1 MFGRFITLLLYL
13 TCLRAAHPI
22 VIDGLFDDWQEVPVT
37 ITDPEGD
44 YNYDDWAEL
53 KITNDDDFIFFKI
66 SLHSEETL
74 LQNWNN
80 FYLYIDADKD
90 SLTGHPFR
98 GMGAELA
105 WHFGYRTGQY
115 FEQDGIIDLWQNDI
129 TLRQAPTVTSTEFEI
144 AIARGSFVLSDP
156 DSIAVIFSS
165 FYDTGD
171 YMPDSW
177 GGVVYQLDTTVVGPA
192 EPILLEK
199 TGTRLVTY
207 NTLYTG
213 ILEPDR
219 QPKFQ
224 RIIQALDPD
233 IIALQEH
240 SEWNEIGDIIS
251 SWFPEDTWYQGYTF
265 RDLVVLSKYPI
276 INQANLISSERTMC
290 ALLQTDDPIN
300 PYLLIL
306 NSHFSCCDNDDDR
319 QEQVDELVQVL
330 REWRLNDNGPFDL
343 PEGTPMFHVGDFNF
357 VGYREQIETVTAG
370 NIQDEGNYG
379 NDFPLDWDGTAITD
393 LFSRQTHKRMAYT
406 WRSDGSS
413 FNPGKL
419 DYVLYTDSN
428 LSILNH
434 FVLNTLAMPD
444 SVLNEWEL
452 EAEDTNEASDHLP
465 RIVDFMVTDLGITGE
480 LDLPQQ
486 YILSH
491 PYPNPFNPQVM
502 IPITLAREA
511 HIQLRIYDIHGRLV
525 ISIADDVLP
534 AGKKLFSWDGSQYP
548 SGVYIVRCQAGHVMQ
563 TEKIILLK

>member
-1 MFGRFITLLLYL
+1 MFGRCITLLLYL

-192 EPILLEK
+192 APILLEK

-465 RIVDFMVTDLGITGE
+465 RIVDFMVTDLGIAGE

-502 IPITLAREA
+502 IPITMAREA
-511 HIQLRIYDIHGRLV
+511 LIQLRIYDIHGRLV

>member
-1 MFGRFITLLLYL
+1 MFGRFITLLLYF

-44 YNYDDWAEL
+44 YDYDDWAEL

-74 LQNWNN
+74 LQDWNN
-80 FYLYIDADKD
+80 FFLYIDADRD
-90 SLTGHPFR
+90 SLTGHPYR
-98 GMGAELA
+98 GLGVELA
-105 WHFGYRTGQY
+105 WHFGNRTGQY

-129 TLRQAPTVTSTEFEI
+129 TLRQAPTVTGTEFEI

-165 FYDTGD
+165 IFDAGD

-177 GGVVYQLDTTVVGPA
+177 GGVVYQLDTIVVGPA

-199 TGTRLVTY
+199 TGTRLVSY
-207 NTLYTG
+207 NTLNTG
-213 ILEPDR
+213 ILEQDR
-219 QPKFQ
+219 QAKFQ
-224 RIIQALDPD
+224 RILQALNPD

-330 REWRLNDNGPFDL
+330 REWRLNDNGPFEL

-357 VGYREQIETVTAG
+357 VGYREQIETVSAG
-370 NIQDEGNYG
+370 DIQDEATYG
-379 NDFPLDWDGTAITD
+379 IDYPLDWDGTAITD
-393 LFSRQTHKRMAYT
+393 LFSRHTHKRMAYT

-465 RIVDFMVTDLGITGE
+465 RIVDFMVTDLGIVGE
-480 LDLPQQ
+480 PDLPQQ

-502 IPITLAREA
+502 IPITLAKEA
-511 HIQLRIYDIHGRLV
+511 HIQLRIHDIHGRLV
-525 ISIADDVLP
+525 ISIANDVLP

>member
-80 FYLYIDADKD
+80 FYLYIDADRD

-98 GMGAELA
+98 GLGTELA

-192 EPILLEK
+192 APILLEK

-207 NTLYTG
+207 NTLNTG

>member
-177 GGVVYQLDTTVVGPA
+177 EGVVYQLDTTVVGPA
-192 EPILLEK
+192 APILLEK

-379 NDFPLDWDGTAITD
+379 SDFPLDWDGTAITD
-393 LFSRQTHKRMAYT
+393 LFSRHTHKRMAYT

-419 DYVLYTDSN
+419 DYVLYTNSN

-444 SVLNEWEL
+444 SILNEWEL

-502 IPITLAREA
+502 IPITMAREA
-511 HIQLRIYDIHGRLV
+511 LIQLRIYDIHGRLV

>member
-1 MFGRFITLLLYL
+1 MFGRCITLLLYL

-80 FYLYIDADKD
+80 FYLYIDADRD

-129 TLRQAPTVTSTEFEI
+129 TLRQAPTVTCTEFEI

-192 EPILLEK
+192 APILLEK

-379 NDFPLDWDGTAITD
+379 SDFPLDWDGTAITD

-444 SVLNEWEL
+444 SILNEWEL

>member
-80 FYLYIDADKD
+80 FYLYIDADRD

-192 EPILLEK
+192 APILLEK

-207 NTLYTG
+207 NTLNTG
-213 ILEPDR
+213 ILESDR

-379 NDFPLDWDGTAITD
+379 SDFPLDWDGTAITD

-465 RIVDFMVTDLGITGE
+465 RIVDFMVTDLGIAGE

-502 IPITLAREA
+502 IPITMAREA
-511 HIQLRIYDIHGRLV
+511 LIQLRIYDIHGRLV

>member
-1 MFGRFITLLLYL
+1 MFGRFIILLLYL

-80 FYLYIDADKD
+80 FYLYIDSDRD

-98 GMGAELA
+98 GIGAELA

-177 GGVVYQLDTTVVGPA
+177 GGVVYQLDTTVLGPA
-192 EPILLEK
+192 EPILMEK

-207 NTLYTG
+207 NTLNTG
-213 ILEPDR
+213 ILESDR

-319 QEQVDELVQVL
+319 HEQVDELVQVL

-379 NDFPLDWDGTAITD
+379 SDFPLDWDGTAITD

-465 RIVDFMVTDLGITGE
+465 RIVDFMVTDLGISGE

>member
-1 MFGRFITLLLYL
+1 MFGRCITLLLYL

-80 FYLYIDADKD
+80 FYLYIDADRD

-177 GGVVYQLDTTVVGPA
+177 EGVVYQLDTTVVGPA
-192 EPILLEK
+192 APILLEK

-379 NDFPLDWDGTAITD
+379 SDFPLDWDGTAITD

-434 FVLNTLAMPD
+434 FVLNTLVMPD

-486 YILSH
+486 YILSY

-534 AGKKLFSWDGSQYP
+534 AGKKLFSWNGSQYP

>member
-1 MFGRFITLLLYL
+1 MFGRFITLLLYF

-37 ITDPEGD
+37 IMDSEGD

-74 LQNWNN
+74 LQDWNN
-80 FYLYIDADKD
+80 FFLYIDADRD
-90 SLTGHPFR
+90 SLTGHPYR
-98 GMGAELA
+98 GLGVELA
-105 WHFGYRTGQY
+105 WHFGNRTGQY

-129 TLRQAPTVTSTEFEI
+129 TLRQAPTVTGTEFEI

-165 FYDTGD
+165 IFDAGD

-177 GGVVYQLDTTVVGPA
+177 GGVVYQLDTIVVGPA

-199 TGTRLVTY
+199 TGTRLVSY
-207 NTLYTG
+207 NTLNTG
-213 ILEPDR
+213 ILEQDR
-219 QPKFQ
+219 QAKFQ
-224 RIIQALDPD
+224 RILQALNPD

-330 REWRLNDNGPFDL
+330 REWRLNDNGPFEL

-357 VGYREQIETVTAG
+357 VGYREQIETVSAG
-370 NIQDEGNYG
+370 DIQDEATYG
-379 NDFPLDWDGTAITD
+379 IDYPLDWDGTAITD
-393 LFSRQTHKRMAYT
+393 LFSRHTHKRMAYT

-444 SVLNEWEL
+444 SVLYEWEL

-465 RIVDFMVTDLGITGE
+465 RIVDFMVTDLGIVGE
-480 LDLPQQ
+480 PDLPQQ

-502 IPITLAREA
+502 IPITLAKEA
-511 HIQLRIYDIHGRLV
+511 HIQLRIHDIHGRLV
-525 ISIADDVLP
+525 ISIANDVLP

>member
-80 FYLYIDADKD
+80 FYLYIDADRD

-177 GGVVYQLDTTVVGPA
+177 GGVVYQLDTTVIGPA

-207 NTLYTG
+207 NTLNTG

-219 QPKFQ
+219 QPNFQ
-224 RIIQALDPD
+224 RIIQALAPD
-233 IIALQEH
+233 IIVLQEH

-251 SWFPEDTWYQGYTF
+251 SWFAEDTWYQGYTF

-330 REWRLNDNGPFDL
+330 REWRLNDNGPFNL

-379 NDFPLDWDGTAITD
+379 SDFPLDWDGTAITD
-393 LFSRQTHKRMAYT
+393 LFSRHTHKRMAYT

-428 LSILNH
+428 LSIFNH

-480 LDLPQQ
+480 LGLPQQ

-548 SGVYIVRCQAGHVMQ
+548 SGVYIVRCQAGYVMQ

>member
-80 FYLYIDADKD
+80 FYLYIDADRD

-98 GMGAELA
+98 GLGTELA

-207 NTLYTG
+207 NTLNTG
-213 ILEPDR
+213 ILESDR

-379 NDFPLDWDGTAITD
+379 SDFPLDWDGTAITD

-434 FVLNTLAMPD
+434 FVLNTLVMPD

-465 RIVDFMVTDLGITGE
+465 RIVDFMVTELGIAGE

-502 IPITLAREA
+502 IPITLARKA

-548 SGVYIVRCQAGHVMQ
+548 SGVYIVRFQAGHVMQ

>member
-80 FYLYIDADKD
+80 FYLYIDADRD

-98 GMGAELA
+98 GLGTELA

-115 FEQDGIIDLWQNDI
+115 FEQDGIIDVWQNDI

-251 SWFPEDTWYQGYTF
+251 SWFPDDTWHQGYTF

-290 ALLQTDDPIN
+290 ALLETDDPIN

-419 DYVLYTDSN
+419 DYVLYTGSN

>member
-80 FYLYIDADKD
+80 FYLYIDADRD

-98 GMGAELA
+98 GMGSELA

-379 NDFPLDWDGTAITD
+379 SDFPLDWDGTAITD

>member
-98 GMGAELA
+98 GMGSELA

-379 NDFPLDWDGTAITD
+379 SDFPLDWDGTAITD

-548 SGVYIVRCQAGHVMQ
+548 SGVYIVRCQAGNVMQ

>member
-1 MFGRFITLLLYL
+1 
-13 TCLRAAHPI
+13 
-22 VIDGLFDDWQEVPVT
+22 
-37 ITDPEGD
+37 
-44 YNYDDWAEL
+44 
-53 KITNDDDFIFFKI
+53 
-66 SLHSEETL
+66 
-74 LQNWNN
+74 
-80 FYLYIDADKD
+80 
-90 SLTGHPFR
+90 
-98 GMGAELA
+98 
-105 WHFGYRTGQY
+105 
-115 FEQDGIIDLWQNDI
+115 
-129 TLRQAPTVTSTEFEI
+129 
-144 AIARGSFVLSDP
+144 
-156 DSIAVIFSS
+156 
-165 FYDTGD
+165 
-171 YMPDSW
+171 
-177 GGVVYQLDTTVVGPA
+177 VVGPA
-192 EPILLEK
+192 APIILEK

-207 NTLYTG
+207 NTLNTG

-219 QPKFQ
+219 QPNFQ

-379 NDFPLDWDGTAITD
+379 SDFPLDWDGTAITD
-393 LFSRQTHKRMAYT
+393 LFSRHTHKRMSYT

-419 DYVLYTDSN
+419 DYVLYTNSN

-444 SVLNEWEL
+444 SILNEWGL

-534 AGKKLFSWDGSQYP
+534 AGKKLFSWDGSRYP
-548 SGVYIVRCQAGHVMQ
+548 SGVYIVRCQAGRVMR

>member
-1 MFGRFITLLLYL
+1 MFGRCITLLLYL

-80 FYLYIDADKD
+80 FYLYIDADRD
-90 SLTGHPFR
+90 SLTGHHFR
-98 GMGAELA
+98 GLGSELA

-177 GGVVYQLDTTVVGPA
+177 GGVVYQLDTIVVGPA
-192 EPILLEK
+192 VPILLEK

-379 NDFPLDWDGTAITD
+379 SDFPLDWDGTAITD
-393 LFSRQTHKRMAYT
+393 LFSRHTHKRMAYT

-419 DYVLYTDSN
+419 DYVLYTNSN

-444 SVLNEWEL
+444 SILNEWEL

>member
-80 FYLYIDADKD
+80 FYLYIDSDRD

-98 GMGAELA
+98 GIGAELA

-192 EPILLEK
+192 VPILLEK

-207 NTLYTG
+207 NTLNTG
-213 ILEPDR
+213 ILESDR

-379 NDFPLDWDGTAITD
+379 SDFPLDWDGTAITD
-393 LFSRQTHKRMAYT
+393 LFSRHTHKRMAYT

-465 RIVDFMVTDLGITGE
+465 RIVDFMVTDLGISGE

>member
-80 FYLYIDADKD
+80 FYLYIDADRD

-444 SVLNEWEL
+444 SILNEWEL

>member
-1 MFGRFITLLLYL
+1 MFGRCITLLLYL

-177 GGVVYQLDTTVVGPA
+177 GGIVYQLDTTVVGPA

-444 SVLNEWEL
+444 SILNEWEL

-465 RIVDFMVTDLGITGE
+465 RIVDFMVTDLGIAGE

>member
-80 FYLYIDADKD
+80 FYLYIDADRD

-207 NTLYTG
+207 NTLNTG
-213 ILEPDR
+213 ILESDR

>member
-80 FYLYIDADKD
+80 FYLYIDADRD

-207 NTLYTG
+207 NTLNTG

-219 QPKFQ
+219 QPNFQ
-224 RIIQALDPD
+224 RIIQALAPD

-251 SWFPEDTWYQGYTF
+251 SWFAEDTWYQGYTF

-330 REWRLNDNGPFDL
+330 REWRLNDNGPFNL

-379 NDFPLDWDGTAITD
+379 SDFPLDWDGTAITD
-393 LFSRQTHKRMAYT
+393 LFSRHTHKRMAYT

-428 LSILNH
+428 LSIFNH

-480 LDLPQQ
+480 LGLPQQ

-502 IPITLAREA
+502 IPITLVRKA

-525 ISIADDVLP
+525 ISLADDVLP
-534 AGKKLFSWDGSQYP
+534 AGKKLFSWDGSQNP
-548 SGVYIVRCQAGHVMQ
+548 SGVYIVRCQAGHIMQ

>member
-1 MFGRFITLLLYL
+1 MFGRFITLLLCITYL
-13 TCLRAAHPI
+13 SAGHPI
-22 VIDGLFDDWQEVPVT
+22 VIDGLWDDWQEVPVA

-53 KITNDDDFIFFKI
+53 KITNDDEFVFFKI

-80 FYLYIDADKD
+80 FFLYIDADRD

-98 GMGAELA
+98 GLGAELA

-115 FEQDGIIDLWQNDI
+115 FDQNGITDLWQNDI
-129 TLRQAPTVTSTEFEI
+129 SLRQAPTVTSTEFEI
-144 AIARGSFVLSDP
+144 AIARGCVALTDP

-165 FYDTGD
+165 YYDTGD
-171 YMPDSW
+171 YMPDNW
-177 GGVVYQLDTTVVGPA
+177 GGVAYQMDTTVVGPA

-199 TGTRLVTY
+199 TGTRLVSY

-219 QPKFQ
+219 QPYFE
-224 RIIQALDPD
+224 RIFQALDPD

-251 SWFPEDTWYQGYTF
+251 SWFPENTWYQGYTF

-290 ALLQTDDPIN
+290 ALLETDDPVN

-379 NDFPLDWDGTAITD
+379 SDFPLDWDGTAITD
-393 LFSRQTHKRMAYT
+393 LFSRHTHKRMAYT

-465 RIVDFMVTDLGITGE
+465 RIVDFMVTDLGIAGE

>member
-80 FYLYIDADKD
+80 FYLYIDADRD

-98 GMGAELA
+98 GLGAELA

-192 EPILLEK
+192 EPILMEK

-207 NTLYTG
+207 NTLNTG
-213 ILEPDR
+213 ILESDR

-379 NDFPLDWDGTAITD
+379 SDFPLDWDGTAITD

-480 LDLPQQ
+480 LNLPQQ

>member
-1 MFGRFITLLLYL
+1 MFGRFITLLLYF

-37 ITDPEGD
+37 IMDSEGD

-80 FYLYIDADKD
+80 FFLYIDADRD
-90 SLTGHPFR
+90 SLTGHPYR
-98 GMGAELA
+98 GLGVELA
-105 WHFGYRTGQY
+105 WHFGNRTGQY

-129 TLRQAPTVTSTEFEI
+129 TLRQAPTVTGTEFEI

-165 FYDTGD
+165 FFDTGD
-171 YMPDSW
+171 CMPDSW
-177 GGVVYQLDTTVVGPA
+177 GGVVYQLDTTVVGPT

-199 TGTRLVTY
+199 TGTRLVSF
-207 NTLYTG
+207 NTLNTG

-219 QPKFQ
+219 QAKFQ
-224 RIIQALDPD
+224 RILQALNPD

-330 REWRLNDNGPFDL
+330 REWRLNDNGPFEL

-357 VGYREQIETVTAG
+357 VGYREQIETVSAG
-370 NIQDEGNYG
+370 DIQDEATYG
-379 NDFPLDWDGTAITD
+379 IDYPLDWDGTAITD
-393 LFSRQTHKRMAYT
+393 LFSRHTHKRMAYT

-465 RIVDFMVTDLGITGE
+465 RIVDFMVTDLGIVGE
-480 LDLPQQ
+480 PDLPQQ

-502 IPITLAREA
+502 IPITLAKEA
-511 HIQLRIYDIHGRLV
+511 HIQLRIHDIHGRLV

>member
-80 FYLYIDADKD
+80 FYLYIDADRD

-98 GMGAELA
+98 GLGTELA

-207 NTLYTG
+207 NTLNTG
-213 ILEPDR
+213 ILESDR

-379 NDFPLDWDGTAITD
+379 SDFPLDWDGTAITD

-434 FVLNTLAMPD
+434 FVLNTLVMPD

>member
-80 FYLYIDADKD
+80 FYLYIDADRD

-98 GMGAELA
+98 GLGAELA

-379 NDFPLDWDGTAITD
+379 SDFPLDWDGTAITD

-465 RIVDFMVTDLGITGE
+465 RIVDFMVTDLGIAGE

-502 IPITLAREA
+502 IPITMAREA
-511 HIQLRIYDIHGRLV
+511 LIQLRIYDIHGRLV

>member
-1 MFGRFITLLLYL
+1 M
-13 TCLRAAHPI
+13 
-22 VIDGLFDDWQEVPVT
+22 
-37 ITDPEGD
+37 
-44 YNYDDWAEL
+44 
-53 KITNDDDFIFFKI
+53 
-66 SLHSEETL
+66 
-74 LQNWNN
+74 
-80 FYLYIDADKD
+80 YIDADKD
-90 SLTGHPFR
+90 SLTGHPYR
-98 GMGAELA
+98 GLGAELA

-129 TLRQAPTVTSTEFEI
+129 NLRQAPTVTSTEFEI

-165 FYDTGD
+165 FFDTGD

-177 GGVVYQLDTTVVGPA
+177 GGVVYQLDTIVVGPA

-224 RIIQALDPD
+224 RILQALNPD

-251 SWFPEDTWYQGYTF
+251 SWFPEDTWHQGYTF

-306 NSHFSCCDNDDDR
+306 NSHFSCCDNDDNR

-330 REWRLNDNGPFDL
+330 REWRLNDNGPFEL

-370 NIQDEGNYG
+370 DIQDESTYG
-379 NDFPLDWDGTAITD
+379 IDYPLDWDGTAITD
-393 LFSRQTHKRMAYT
+393 LFSRHTHKRMAYT

-434 FVLNTLAMPD
+434 FVLNTLAMPN
-444 SVLNEWEL
+444 SALNEWGL
-452 EAEDTNEASDHLP
+452 GAEDTHEASDHLP
-465 RIVDFMVTDLGITGE
+465 RIVDFMVTDLGVVDE

-486 YILSH
+486 YILFH

-502 IPITLAREA
+502 IPITLAKEA

-548 SGVYIVRCQAGHVMQ
+548 SGVYIIRYQAGNVMQ

>member
-80 FYLYIDADKD
+80 FYLYIDADRD

-98 GMGAELA
+98 GLGTELA

-379 NDFPLDWDGTAITD
+379 SDFPLDWDGTAITD

-444 SVLNEWEL
+444 SILNEWEL

-534 AGKKLFSWDGSQYP
+534 AGKKLFSWDGSQNP

>member
-1 MFGRFITLLLYL
+1 MFGRCITLLLYL

-165 FYDTGD
+165 FYDSGD

-240 SEWNEIGDIIS
+240 SEWNEIGDIIL

-379 NDFPLDWDGTAITD
+379 SDFPLDWDGTAITD

-434 FVLNTLAMPD
+434 FVLNTLAMPG
-444 SVLNEWEL
+444 SILNEWEL

>member
-80 FYLYIDADKD
+80 FYLYIDADRD

-207 NTLYTG
+207 NTLNTG

-219 QPKFQ
+219 QPNFQ
-224 RIIQALDPD
+224 RIIQALAPD

-251 SWFPEDTWYQGYTF
+251 SWFAEDTWYQGYTF

-330 REWRLNDNGPFDL
+330 REWRLNDNGPFNL

-379 NDFPLDWDGTAITD
+379 SDFPLDWDGTAITD

-428 LSILNH
+428 LSIFNH

-480 LDLPQQ
+480 LGLPQQ

-548 SGVYIVRCQAGHVMQ
+548 SGVYIVRCRAGHVMQ

>member
-1 MFGRFITLLLYL
+1 MFGRFITLLLYF

-37 ITDPEGD
+37 IMDSEGD

-74 LQNWNN
+74 LQDWNN
-80 FYLYIDADKD
+80 FFLYIDADRD
-90 SLTGHPFR
+90 SLTGHPYR
-98 GMGAELA
+98 GLGVELA
-105 WHFGYRTGQY
+105 WHFGNRTGQY

-129 TLRQAPTVTSTEFEI
+129 TLRQAPTVTGTDFEI

-165 FYDTGD
+165 IFDAGD

-177 GGVVYQLDTTVVGPA
+177 GGVVYQLDTIVVGPA

-199 TGTRLVTY
+199 TGTRLVSY
-207 NTLYTG
+207 NTLNTG
-213 ILEPDR
+213 ILEQDR
-219 QPKFQ
+219 QAKFQ
-224 RIIQALDPD
+224 RILQALNPD

-330 REWRLNDNGPFDL
+330 REWRLNDNGPFEL

-357 VGYREQIETVTAG
+357 VGYREQIETVSAG
-370 NIQDEGNYG
+370 DIQDEATYG
-379 NDFPLDWDGTAITD
+379 IDYPLDWDGTAITD
-393 LFSRQTHKRMAYT
+393 LFSRHTHKRMAYT

-465 RIVDFMVTDLGITGE
+465 RIVDFMVTDLGIVGE
-480 LDLPQQ
+480 PDLPQQ

-502 IPITLAREA
+502 IPITLAKEA
-511 HIQLRIYDIHGRLV
+511 HIQLRIHDIHGRLV
-525 ISIADDVLP
+525 ISIANDVLP

>member
-1 MFGRFITLLLYL
+1 MFGRCITLLLYL

-80 FYLYIDADKD
+80 FYLYIDADRD

-98 GMGAELA
+98 GLGVELA

-379 NDFPLDWDGTAITD
+379 SDFPLDWDGTAITD

-444 SVLNEWEL
+444 SILNEWEL

-465 RIVDFMVTDLGITGE
+465 RIVDFMVTDLGIAGE

-502 IPITLAREA
+502 IPITMAREA
-511 HIQLRIYDIHGRLV
+511 LIQLRIYDIHGRLV

>member
-80 FYLYIDADKD
+80 FYLYIDADRD

-207 NTLYTG
+207 NTLNTG
-213 ILEPDR
+213 ILESDR

-370 NIQDEGNYG
+370 NIQDEGIYG
-379 NDFPLDWDGTAITD
+379 SDFPLDWDGTAITD
-393 LFSRQTHKRMAYT
+393 LFSRHTHKRMAYT

-419 DYVLYTDSN
+419 DYVLYTNSN

>member
-80 FYLYIDADKD
+80 FYLYIDADRD

-207 NTLYTG
+207 NTLNTG

-219 QPKFQ
+219 QPNFQ
-224 RIIQALDPD
+224 RIIQALAPD
-233 IIALQEH
+233 IIVLQEH

-251 SWFPEDTWYQGYTF
+251 SWFAEDTWYQGYTF

-330 REWRLNDNGPFDL
+330 REWRLNDNGPFNL

-379 NDFPLDWDGTAITD
+379 SDFPLDWDGTAITD
-393 LFSRQTHKRMAYT
+393 LFSRHTHKRMAYT

-428 LSILNH
+428 LSIFNH

-480 LDLPQQ
+480 LGLPQQ

-548 SGVYIVRCQAGHVMQ
+548 SGVYIVRCRAGHVMQ

>member
-80 FYLYIDADKD
+80 FYLYIDADRD

-98 GMGAELA
+98 GLGTELA

-379 NDFPLDWDGTAITD
+379 SDFPLDWDGTAITD

-444 SVLNEWEL
+444 SILNEWEL

-548 SGVYIVRCQAGHVMQ
+548 SGVYIVRCQAGNVMQ

>member
-1 MFGRFITLLLYL
+1 MFGRFITLLLFITYL
-13 TCLRAAHPI
+13 SAGHPI
-22 VIDGLFDDWQEVPVT
+22 VIDGLWDDWQEVPVA

-53 KITNDDDFIFFKI
+53 KITNDDEFVFFKI

-80 FYLYIDADKD
+80 FFLYIDADKD
-90 SLTGHPFR
+90 SLTGHPYR
-98 GMGAELA
+98 GLGAELV

-207 NTLYTG
+207 NTLNTG
-213 ILEPDR
+213 ILESDR

-379 NDFPLDWDGTAITD
+379 SDFPLDWDGTAITD

-444 SVLNEWEL
+444 SILNEWEL

-502 IPITLAREA
+502 IPITLVRKA

-525 ISIADDVLP
+525 ISLADAVLP
-534 AGKKLFSWDGSQYP
+534 AGKKLFSWDGSQNP
-548 SGVYIVRCQAGHVMQ
+548 SGVYIVSCQAGHIMQ
-563 TEKIILLK
+563 TEKVILLK

>member
-1 MFGRFITLLLYL
+1 MFGRFITLLLCITYL
-13 TCLRAAHPI
+13 SAGHPI
-22 VIDGLFDDWQEVPVT
+22 VIDGLWDDWQEVPVA

-53 KITNDDDFIFFKI
+53 KITNDDEFVFFKI

-80 FYLYIDADKD
+80 FFLYIDADRD

-98 GMGAELA
+98 GLGAELA

-115 FEQDGIIDLWQNDI
+115 FDQNGITDLWQNDI
-129 TLRQAPTVTSTEFEI
+129 SLRQAPTVTSTEFEI
-144 AIARGSFVLSDP
+144 AIARGCVALTDP

-165 FYDTGD
+165 YYDTGD
-171 YMPDSW
+171 YMPDNW
-177 GGVVYQLDTTVVGPA
+177 GGVAYQMDTTVVGPA

-199 TGTRLVTY
+199 TGTRLVSY

-213 ILEPDR
+213 ILAPDR
-219 QPKFQ
+219 QPYFE
-224 RIIQALDPD
+224 RIFQALDPD

-251 SWFPEDTWYQGYTF
+251 SWFPENTWYQGYTF

-290 ALLQTDDPIN
+290 ALLETDDPDN

-379 NDFPLDWDGTAITD
+379 SDFPLDWDGTAITD
-393 LFSRQTHKRMAYT
+393 LFSRHTHKRMAYT

-444 SVLNEWEL
+444 SILNEWEL

-465 RIVDFMVTDLGITGE
+465 RIVDFMVTDLGISGE

-502 IPITLAREA
+502 IPITLVRKA

-525 ISIADDVLP
+525 ISLADAVLP
-534 AGKKLFSWDGSQYP
+534 AGKKLFSWDGSQNP
-548 SGVYIVRCQAGHVMQ
+548 SGVYIVSCQAGHIMQ
-563 TEKIILLK
+563 TEKVILLK

>member
-80 FYLYIDADKD
+80 FYLYIDADRD

-98 GMGAELA
+98 GIGAELA

-207 NTLYTG
+207 NTLNTG
-213 ILEPDR
+213 ILESDR

-379 NDFPLDWDGTAITD
+379 SDFPLDWDGTAITD
-393 LFSRQTHKRMAYT
+393 LFSRHTHKRMAYT

-444 SVLNEWEL
+444 SILNEWEL

>member
-1 MFGRFITLLLYL
+1 MFGRFITLLLYF

-80 FYLYIDADKD
+80 FYLYIDADRD

-98 GMGAELA
+98 GLGTELA

-144 AIARGSFVLSDP
+144 AITRGSFVLSDP

-192 EPILLEK
+192 APILLEK

-419 DYVLYTDSN
+419 DYILYTDSN

-444 SVLNEWEL
+444 SILNEWEL

-465 RIVDFMVTDLGITGE
+465 RIVDFMVTDLGITGA

-525 ISIADDVLP
+525 ISIEDDVLP

-548 SGVYIVRCQAGHVMQ
+548 SGVYIVLCQAGHVMQ

>member
-1 MFGRFITLLLYL
+1 MFGRFITQLLYI
-13 TCLRAAHPI
+13 TCLSAAHPI
-22 VIDGLFDDWQEVPVT
+22 VIDGLWDDWQEVPVAV
-37 ITDPEGD
+37 TDPEGD

-53 KITNDDDFIFFKI
+53 KITNDDEFIFFKI

-74 LQNWNN
+74 LQDWNN
-80 FYLYIDADKD
+80 FFLYIDADRD

-98 GMGAELA
+98 GLGAELT
-105 WHFGYRTGQY
+105 WHFGYRMGQY

-144 AIARGSFVLSDP
+144 AIARDSFVLSDP

-171 YMPDSW
+171 YMPDNW
-177 GGVVYQLDTTVVGPA
+177 EGIIYHMDTTVVGPVA
-192 EPILLEK
+192 PISLEK

-207 NTLYTG
+207 NTYYTG

-219 QPKFQ
+219 QPYFE
-224 RIIQALDPD
+224 RILQALEPD

-290 ALLQTDDPIN
+290 ALLETDDPVN
-300 PYLLIL
+300 PYMLIL

-370 NIQDEGNYG
+370 DIQDEATYG
-379 NDFPLDWDGTAITD
+379 IDHPLDWDGTAITD
-393 LFSRQTHKRMAYT
+393 LFSRHTHKRMAYT

-465 RIVDFMVTDLGITGE
+465 RIVDFMVSDLGISGE
-480 LDLPQQ
+480 LILPQQ

-491 PYPNPFNPQVM
+491 PYPNPFNPQVI
-502 IPITLAREA
+502 IPITLARKA
-511 HIQLRIYDIHGRLV
+511 HLQLHIYDIHGRLV
-525 ISIADDVLP
+525 ISLADDVLP
-534 AGKKLFSWDGSQYP
+534 AGKKLFSWDGSQNP
-548 SGVYIVRCQAGHVMQ
+548 SGVYIVRCQAGHIMQ